1 MYKGPK
7 EGSSLVMLTI
17 RGHTRLEPMAT
28 TSEPDWLECPYK
40 FRDKFTWDWDQV
52 LGWIFEKGD
61 WEREE
66 GEPII
71 DVECDVVWSQK
82 CKRVKESPDC
92 SS

>member
-1 MYKGPK
+1 MLRVCWDQ
-7 EGSSLVMLTI
+7 SSLA
-17 RGHTRLEPMAT
+17 E
-28 TSEPDWLECPYK
+28 EEE
-40 FRDKFTWDWDQV
+40 V

-71 DVECDVVWSQK
+71 DVKCDVVWSQK
-82 CKRVKESPDC
+82 CKRVKESLDC